1 MLSNLLFLVNVDV
14 KRAGV
19 TVATISNKTLSLS
32 NSLVKSLCTIH
43 AKNWRE
49 FLVSHLF

>member
-19 TVATISNKTLSLS
+19 TVATISNKTLCLS
-32 NSLVKSLCTIH
+32 NSLVKILCSIH
-43 AKNWRE
+43 AKNWRKL
-49 FLVSHLF
+49 LVSHLF